1 MHPSG
6 RILPVGIAQPMQS
19 RDLDSRDPQ
28 PVADW
33 EGKTRPVWKDEGEGV
48 GDETGTLETKPSRP
62 STDVEDEASV
72 QEVMSQLNTGL
83 SSFESNASSEEEEED
98 DENDDEMDS
107 RQQPTLVP
115 QYRNETE
122 DTYGSTAGGERKTLS
137 SHEEFGVIDLPP
149 GRKHHVFVSHSTGDQ
164 AVVKN
169 AIVVSLREVQGMKV
183 VACYHCME
191 KGSQYNDKH
200 IQRAMAESCVV
211 VVGLSPS
218 YLDSQRYIHTYYI
231 AVHSLYQYSAQQ
243 RLQ

>member
-83 SSFESNASSEEEEED
+83 SSFESNASSEEED
-98 DENDDEMDS
+98 DENDGEMDS

-169 AIVVSLREVQGMKV
+169 GIVVSLREAQGMKV